1 MTFRDGEITGVQVR
15 RFPLHRDIRGWLL
28 ELFRS
33 DELPEGFSP
42 AMAYISQTNP
52 GVQRGPHEHR
62 TQSDFLCFVGP
73 SRFHVMLWDA
83 RKDSPTFKNRM
94 SFMGGEEDPVGVLV
108 PPGVVHAYRNVGSEA
123 GYVVNIPDTLYAG
136 AGRREPV
143 DEIRHERDPQTPYVY
158 SQTEER

>member
-1 MTFRDGEITGVQVR
+1 
-15 RFPLHRDIRGWLL
+15 
-28 ELFRS
+28 
-33 DELPEGFSP
+33 
-42 AMAYISQTNP
+42 
-52 GVQRGPHEHR
+52 
-62 TQSDFLCFVGP
+62 
-73 SRFHVMLWDA
+73 
-83 RKDSPTFKNRM
+83 
-94 SFMGGEEDPVGVLV
+94 MGGEEDPVGVLV